1 MKIIKTSSQ
10 AKREQSLK
18 ASALSSCGKCP
29 ECGESKDYTFSI
41 GGSKGILST
50 GTRTFSKGVFKQKCF
65 KIDGF
70 KCLSCGCEWESDPYE
85 Y

>member
-10 AKREQSLK
+10 AKREQIIK
-18 ASALSSCGKCP
+18 ASALSACGKCP
-29 ECGESKDYTFSI
+29 ECGENKDYAFSI

-50 GTRTFSKGVFKQKCF
+50 GTRTFSKGVFKQRCF
-65 KIDGF
+65 KVERF
-70 KCLSCGCEWESDPYE
+70 KCLTCGTEWESDPYE

>member
-1 MKIIKTSSQ
+1 M
-10 AKREQSLK
+10 EN
-18 ASALSSCGKCP
+18 
-29 ECGESKDYTFSI
+29 KDYTFSI

-50 GTRTFSKGVFKQKCF
+50 GTRTFSKGVFKQRCF